1 MYNVMEIKESSRKLW
16 EQLRELDTPH
26 YTQERL
32 LKILLDDEDRD
43 ELAGSIADAKAMNG
57 IDFKMESRP
66 QRKAELLEKA
76 YKYLEALTLVKEID
90 EMLTR

>member
-16 EQLRELDTPH
+16 EQLRELDAPH
-26 YTQERL
+26 YTQEKL
-32 LKILLDDEDRD
+32 LEILLDKDDRA
-43 ELAGSIADAKAMNG
+43 ELLDSIATEKGLNG
-57 IDFKMESRP
+57 IEFKLESRP
-66 QRKAELLEKA
+66 QRKAELLGKA

>member
-1 MYNVMEIKESSRKLW
+1 MYNEMEIRELSRKLW
-16 EQLRELDTPH
+16 EQLRELDAPH

-32 LKILLDDEDRD
+32 LKILLDEDDRD
-43 ELAGSIADAKAMNG
+43 ELAGSIADAKAING
-57 IDFKMESRP
+57 IDYKMESRP
-66 QRKAELLEKA
+66 QRKAELFGKA